1 MSNLFK
7 SFKNSKYYATKHKNY
22 FKIYDHIF
30 KKYIGKKI
38 ILVEIGVLNG
48 GSLFMW
54 RDFFEGNAE
63 IIGVDLNPNSKKWE
77 KHGFKIFVGD
87 QSDPIFWQD
96 FFKKVGNIDII
107 IDDGGHTNE
116 QQIFTLLE
124 TISYINNNGMLVV
137 EDVHSSYMTRFRN
150 PSKYSFINFCKKIID
165 QLNLRSK
172 TFSNDKLNIL
182 QKKIFSI
189 EFYQSMVI
197 FNINHS
203 DNLSNEKIS
212 NEGINENAEDFRFH
226 KNKKLLDKFFNKIE
240 FLFNK
245 YLIKEKKNSI
255 YIFFLKFLTKILSC
269 FQDKKLKKKFKLYD

>member
-7 SFKNSKYYATKHKNY
+7 SFKISKYYATKHKNY

-255 YIFFLKFLTKILSC
+255 YMFFLKFLTKILSC